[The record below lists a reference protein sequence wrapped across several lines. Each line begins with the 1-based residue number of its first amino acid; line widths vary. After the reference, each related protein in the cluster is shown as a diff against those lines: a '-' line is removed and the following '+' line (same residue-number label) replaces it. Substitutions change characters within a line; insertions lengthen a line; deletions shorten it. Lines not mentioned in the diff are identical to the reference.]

1 MDQDTQHSDKRIR
14 EGFPHQRLVLV
25 PPQALQNCH
34 ALPMVSQLHITHIG
48 SFPKAPHHYVERGSE
63 HPYAILFYY
72 TAGRGW
78 LELDQQR
85 FSILPGHA
93 VVIPPYTPHVYGAD
107 QNDPWSL
114 FWIHFTGPQTQ
125 RVLDSLQLNCS
136 SPLLYVP
143 DVESMRQSFEEV
155 YACLNY
161 NYSDAGLLSMT
172 SELMRLL
179 SRMKLDHSSSNRNR
193 HTKEECIENSIQ
205 FMKNHLD
212 MALSLSDLSTR
223 SGLSVPHYSKLFR
236 ERTDQSPMAYYS
248 ALKIRKACDLLYQT
262 RLTVREIGLK
272 LGYED
277 PYYFSRAFKKVQGCS
292 PTHYRTSIMN
302 G

>member
-1 MDQDTQHSDKRIR
+1 
-14 EGFPHQRLVLV
+14 
-25 PPQALQNCH
+25 
-34 ALPMVSQLHITHIG
+34 MVSQLHITHIG

-63 HPYAILFYY
+63 HPSAILFYC

-78 LELDQQR
+78 LELGQQR
-85 FSILPGHA
+85 FSIQPGHA
-93 VVIPPYTPHVYGAD
+93 VVIPPYTPHLYGAD
-107 QNDPWSL
+107 QDEPWSL
-114 FWIHFTGPQTQ
+114 FWIHFSGPQTQ
-125 RVLDSLQLNCS
+125 RVLDSLQLTCS

-143 DVESMRQSFEEV
+143 DVDAMRLSFEEV

-161 NYSDAGLLSMT
+161 NYSDAGLLAMT

-179 SRMKLDHSSSNRNR
+179 SRMKLDHSSSTRNN
-193 HTKEECIENSIQ
+193 HTNEECIESSIE

-212 MALSLSDLSTR
+212 MALTLSDLSTR
-223 SGLSVPHYSKLFR
+223 SGLSVPQYSKLFR
-236 ERTDQSPMAYYS
+236 ERTDQSPMAYYT

-277 PYYFSRAFKKVQGCS
+277 PYYFSRAFKKVQGCA
-292 PTHYRTSIMN
+292 PAHYRTNIMH